1 METQAANTNSRVQAE
16 INDITRQMIDVEQQL
31 LGAQNVKD
39 GVLSLMEE
47 LATLQ
52 SKRKAKKASLVFQ
65 TMKKGHLT
73 VTRLKNSIACLFF

>member
-65 TMKKGHLT
+65 TMKKGPPYGDPFA
-73 VTRLKNSIACLFF
+73 K